1 MMKSLYMEEY
11 SGKIAFSSK
20 KSTLLPT
27 FIQRK
32 QRKKDR
38 QKKKKKKPQK
48 IEKNQIGAILLYEK
62 INQLLLLL

>member
-27 FIQRK
+27 FIPRK
-32 QRKKDR
+32 HRKKDR
-38 QKKKKKKPQK
+38 QKKKKKNP
-48 IEKNQIGAILLYEK
+48 EN
-62 INQLLLLL
+62 